1 MTDQAILY
9 ILRMRVGQAGVAPF
23 TPHDLRR
30 SFISHLLDCGA
41 DISTV
46 QRMAGHAN
54 VTTTARY
61 DRRGEEAKR
70 KAAALLIVPF
80 VRKRKRQVAR
90 AQDPAGFP
98 DRMW

>member
-1 MTDQAILY
+1 
-9 ILRMRVGQAGVAPF
+9 VGQF

-30 SFISHLLDCGA
+30 SFISHLLDRGA

-70 KAAALLIVPF
+70 KAAALLVVPF
-80 VRKRKRQVAR
+80 IEKMT
-90 AQDPAGFP
+90 P
-98 DRMW
+98 